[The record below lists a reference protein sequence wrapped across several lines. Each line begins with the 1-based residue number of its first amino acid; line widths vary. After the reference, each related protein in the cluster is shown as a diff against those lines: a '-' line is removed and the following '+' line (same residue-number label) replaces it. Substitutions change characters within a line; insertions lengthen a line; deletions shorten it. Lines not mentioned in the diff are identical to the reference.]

1 MAFSFLFRRMTVE
14 DAIGFGVIFLFI
26 ALAWTAYQ
34 NGTFSPDKAML
45 MALTGIPLGL
55 LAPLCLSRDAA

>member
-1 MAFSFLFRRMTVE
+1 MMGPMKTE

-26 ALAWTAYQ
+26 ALAWAAYQ

-45 MALTGIPLGL
+45 MALAGIPLGL
-55 LAPLCLSRDAA
+55 LAPVCLTRNAA

>member
-1 MAFSFLFRRMTVE
+1 MVFSVLFRRTTAE

-34 NGTFSPDKAML
+34 NGTFAADKAML

-55 LAPLCLSRDAA
+55 LAPVCLSRDTA